1 MTAWGGGV
9 SKSATKAPR
18 AGIGWEE
25 KRGISTILF
34 ARSGSMGAFVADLDI
49 LRRHGVR
56 EGRQGPDGDHDGRS
70 GEPTG
75 SARAAAPDSSGV
87 ARRRD
92 VHFAFESAVPTVVLE
107 SKMHLS
113 TRRGSVAAAA
123 DCGDNRPEISP
134 VI

>member
-18 AGIGWEE
+18 AGIGREE

-34 ARSGSMGAFVADLDI
+34 RRSGSILAFVADLDI

-56 EGRQGPDGDHDGRS
+56 EGAKGRTATTTGAPASQQGP
-70 GEPTG
+70 
-75 SARAAAPDSSGV
+75 RAAAPDSSGV

-123 DCGDNRPEISP
+123 DCGDNRPETSP